1 MAAPLCPS
9 QQPIAGLPQRLW
21 ALLRPAGLFWGFPSS
36 LLQPDQR
43 EQNFLH
49 SPGAQGL
56 QATGS
61 LWKHKAFRTAEERAS
76 KDLCPDERGDRG
88 LASALDLKLETVMWE
103 LPPTVIIPVVIAG

>member
-21 ALLRPAGLFWGFPSS
+21 PSS
-36 LLQPDQR
+36 IPQVSSAAGSVGAEL
-43 EQNFLH
+43 
-49 SPGAQGL
+49 SPLPWGPES
-56 QATGS
+56 TGHRVS
-61 LWKHKAFRTAEERAS
+61 VEHKALRTAEERAS

-88 LASALDLKLETVMWE
+88 PASALDLKLETVMWE